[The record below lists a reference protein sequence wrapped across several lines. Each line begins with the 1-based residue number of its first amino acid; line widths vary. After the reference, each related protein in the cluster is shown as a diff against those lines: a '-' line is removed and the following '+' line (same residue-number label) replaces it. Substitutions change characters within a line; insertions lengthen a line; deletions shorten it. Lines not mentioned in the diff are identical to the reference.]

1 MNDSSL
7 SIPSIKVKIHFK
19 TITNTQIFQLF
30 LFPNHKIINQYVVNI
45 DHDFKASF
53 FCKNIFLLCLEYEQ
67 KCETKYEQKCETKY
81 ETQYEEQCETQYE
94 EQCETKYD
102 TQYEEK
108 CETVSHDFNNKYTR
122 YTSSSNHNIH
132 KSSCG
137 LCFSASDPLII
148 RFQ

>member
-1 MNDSSL
+1 M
-7 SIPSIKVKIHFK
+7 
-19 TITNTQIFQLF
+19 TNVHRFFNSFCFQIMRQLTT
-30 LFPNHKIINQYVVNI
+30 YVVNI

-53 FCKNIFLLCLEYEQ
+53 FYNNIFLLCLEYEQ

-108 CETVSHDFNNKYTR
+108 CETVSHDFNNKYTLKGIELEKLR
-122 YTSSSNHNIH
+122 T
-132 KSSCG
+132 
-137 LCFSASDPLII
+137 
-148 RFQ
+148 